1 MRIVNKMVGKPS
13 PLFSTKA
20 QILLP
25 VARPCTVSPSPGL
38 LLGCR
43 PLNDINDGWPVGSGD
58 QPPPPSRCLENTI
71 IWLHQLSP
79 HCTVR
84 TEDTR
89 QPLLLCVEWSLVMI
103 SSKYCGYRQQQ
114 QQQQPSSKAAKQPS
128 MPWQEWFITAL
139 PAQAGAGLVRGCSAG
154 DKLREPASV
163 NMGSEKAKGWKPTEI
178 AKAYYDI

>member
-58 QPPPPSRCLENTI
+58 QPPPPSRCCLENTI
-71 IWLHQLSP
+71 IWLHRLSP
-79 HCTVR
+79 HCALR

-89 QPLLLCVEWSLVMI
+89 QPLLHHPLCRVKPRYDKFKIL
-103 SSKYCGYRQQQ
+103 RLPPAAAAAR
-114 QQQQPSSKAAKQPS
+114 QPSSQAAKH
-128 MPWQEWFITAL
+128 AL
-139 PAQAGAGLVRGCSAG
+139 TRVIYHSAASSGWGGAGALLGT
-154 DKLREPASV
+154 V
-163 NMGSEKAKGWKPTEI
+163 NTGSEKAKGWKPTEI

>member
-20 QILLP
+20 QMLLP

-79 HCTVR
+79 HCAVHVSLSSTI
-84 TEDTR
+84 
-89 QPLLLCVEWSLVMI
+89 LCVEWSLVMI
-103 SSKYCGYRQQQ
+103 CSKYCGYRQR
-114 QQQQPSSKAAKQPS
+114 QPSSKAARQPS
-128 MPWQEWFITAL
+128 SQAAKHAL
-139 PAQAGAGLVRGCSAG
+139 TRVIYHSAASSGWGGAGALLGTNSGIRHLSTSTRGQ
-154 DKLREPASV
+154 
-163 NMGSEKAKGWKPTEI
+163 
-178 AKAYYDI
+178 

>member
-43 PLNDINDGWPVGSGD
+43 PLNDINDGWPVGRRPATTAITLPGEYNYLA
-58 QPPPPSRCLENTI
+58 PPTVSTLRC
-71 IWLHQLSP
+71 
-79 HCTVR
+79 
-84 TEDTR
+84 TR
-89 QPLLLCVEWSLVMI
+89 QPLLHHPLCRVKPRYDKFKIL
-103 SSKYCGYRQQQ
+103 RL
-114 QQQQPSSKAAKQPS
+114 PPAAAAAARQPS

-163 NMGSEKAKGWKPTEI
+163 NTGSEKAKGWKPTEI
-178 AKAYYDI
+178 AKAYFDI

>member
-20 QILLP
+20 QILP
-25 VARPCTVSPSPGL
+25 RVARPCTLSPSPGL

-58 QPPPPSRCLENTI
+58 QPPPPSRCCLENTI
-71 IWLHQLSP
+71 IRLHQLSP
-79 HCTVR
+79 HCALR

-103 SSKYCGYRQQQ
+103 SSKYCGYRQR
-114 QQQQPSSKAAKQPS
+114 QPSSKAARQPS
-128 MPWQEWFITAL
+128 SQAAKHAL
-139 PAQAGAGLVRGCSAG
+139 TRVIYHSAASSGWGGAGALLGTNSGILHLSTSTRGQ
-154 DKLREPASV
+154 
-163 NMGSEKAKGWKPTEI
+163 
-178 AKAYYDI
+178 